1 MKGKG
6 FTRILSSLLSLVL
19 IVSLL
24 PANIFAESDETVVAK
39 LNNRGFKEVVE
50 MGVAASDVALTSAV
64 FGKENGRDVVYA
76 TANGGR
82 FNVVDIKDNKLIFSE
97 QVGDISQVWS
107 HSIAPNGTVY
117 IAGLGVGNVGELWSY
132 TPSTRKVE
140 KIGVPAAG
148 HQLWSSTTD
157 EHGNVYLGTF
167 ADRDGR
173 VVKYDVATNSFN
185 DYGKIDE
192 GEGSYVRSLAYHDG
206 YLYAGLGVSG
216 KVYRINAETKEKED
230 ITKNVPDII
239 GKPIEQV
246 KFAYDMAVVGKYLF
260 VRFDDGGESA
270 LLFYDLTTQSWVDKK
285 LGKNGDGSV
294 DDFGAFG
301 FIQLPINGD
310 KAYVIY
316 NRHILEVDINTL
328 DTRETG
334 IRYAAGWRGGAFV
347 DLGRQDLPGLSLVTM
362 TRAGQVFAANLE
374 TNKTTNLPTAMEAK
388 PLTLHNLGKGPDGN
402 LYMTTYPGGP
412 KGAKFN
418 PKTKQFVSYSQ
429 GQAEGMVAG
438 NGTDMYFGVYPGAV
452 IQRMNTDTLVT
463 ETLFNLKEEYE
474 QDRPYIMEFDNN
486 KLLIGTIP
494 DYKKLGGSLTIYDPK
509 TGERETYRNVVQDQS
524 VVGLAYKDGK
534 IYGSTSIRGGLD
546 IQPTAQKAKIFV
558 WDVEGKQKITE
569 FELNLP
575 ELDAPPMISGLT
587 FDKDG
592 LLWGAVDG
600 ILFAMN
606 PETYEV
612 VKYKNFYPNVK
623 NRGMWRPVHIEFGKD
638 GLLYTDLA
646 GKLTVVDPNSVDLK
660 HVTLIDSAPEVDFM
674 VLAKDAN
681 GNENIYF
688 LDNSTTILK
697 MVPVIEGGTVVNPE
711 EPVVEVVDVPITN
724 RGFEDAIVNSTIP
737 GWSSLFGNFSAN
749 ASYTVSGERSKTGNN
764 SLKVVDT
771 AQNETVFAQSDL
783 IPIEAGIE
791 YTASSQLFLEDGS
804 VSFFLRYF
812 DEAGKQVGTDK
823 DGVNII
829 HVRGGHKE
837 WQTVKAV
844 VTAPEGAKYAR
855 MFAGASNFFTTNGA
869 YFDDF
874 TLTYERM
881 VEEPEEPEEPVDP
894 TKQYLTITNNSFEVP
909 TVNGT
914 IEGWSLLY
922 KDLTPGTSFGVSTER
937 ASKDKHSLKI
947 VDTATAGPVHVHSD
961 SIKIREGVEYSATTD
976 MYLVDGRASFFLRFF
991 NEAGTQVGT
1000 DDANS
1005 LIHITGNHGQWQTVT
1020 AKATAPEGASYAKL
1034 FAGVSNAWTT
1044 NGVYYD
1050 NFTLSFVKEDEPEP
1064 PIKMCKPSD
1073 EENNVIGN
1081 KIVVKP
1087 VVNGGIAT
1095 VSDNDLEMVESG
1107 GQLVIDLKKT
1117 ASATVQLTKEQ
1128 IHMLE
1133 EKNASLGIKNKYVEL
1148 YIPLC
1153 IVPKDKVVS
1162 IELNKLADSEKSVS
1176 SIYKFAIFADEKEV
1190 ISFEE
1195 SVKVVFDIERNEVK
1209 NRDTLIVHSLNE
1221 ETKEWEAVSAAVFT
1235 NVKAAFETTIAGTFA
1250 VFK

>member
-1 MKGKG
+1 MMIKKK
-6 FTRILSSLLSLVL
+6 FSRILSSLLSFVL

-24 PANIFAESDETVVAK
+24 PINTFAESEESVVAK

-50 MGVAASDVALTSAV
+50 LGVGASDVALTSAV
-64 FGKENGRDVVYA
+64 FGKENDRDVVYA

-82 FNVVDIKDNKLIFSE
+82 FNVVDLKDNKLIFSE
-97 QVGDISQVWS
+97 QLGEVSQVWS
-107 HSIAPNGTVY
+107 HSIAPDGTVY

-132 TPSTRKVE
+132 SPSTKKVE

-157 EHGNVYLGTF
+157 EEGNVYLGTF

-173 VVKYDVATNSFN
+173 VVKYDVATDTFI
-185 DYGKIDE
+185 DYGKVDD

-206 YLYAGLGVSG
+206 YLYAGLGVAG
-216 KVYRINAETKEKED
+216 KVYRINADTKEKED

-246 KFAYDMAVVGKYLF
+246 KFAYDMAVIGEYLF
-260 VRFDDGGESA
+260 VKFDEGEESA
-270 LLFYDLTTQSWVDKK
+270 LLFYDLKKQTWVDKK
-285 LGKNGDGSV
+285 LGKIGDGSA
-294 DDFGAFG
+294 DDFGTFG

-316 NRHILEVDINTL
+316 NRHILEIDINTL
-328 DTRETG
+328 ETRETG
-334 IRYAAGWRGGAFV
+334 IRYSGGWRGGAFV
-347 DLGRQDLPGLSLVTM
+347 DLGREDLPGLSLVTM
-362 TRAGQVFAANLE
+362 TRAGQVFVANFE
-374 TNKTTNLPTAMEAK
+374 ANKTTNLPTVMEAK

-429 GQAEGMVAG
+429 GQAEGMIAG
-438 NGTDMYFGVYPGAV
+438 NGSDMYFGIYPGAV
-452 IQRMNTDTLVT
+452 IQKMNTSTLET

-474 QDRPYIMEFDNN
+474 QDRPYIMEFENN

-494 DYKKLGGSLTIYDPK
+494 DYKKLGGSLTIYDPA

-546 IQPTAQKAKIFV
+546 IQPTAQKAKMFV

-600 ILFAMN
+600 ILFAMD

-612 VKYKNFYPNVK
+612 VKYKNFYPTVK

-646 GKLTVVDPNSVDLK
+646 GKLTVVDPNSEDLK

-674 VLAKDAN
+674 VLAEDAN

-697 MVPVIEGGTVVNPE
+697 MVPVIEGGVVVEPE
-711 EPVVEVVDVPITN
+711 EPAVEVVEVPLTN
-724 RGFEDAIVNSTIP
+724 GGFEEALVDNTIP
-737 GWSSLFGNFSAN
+737 GWSSLFGNFSTN
-749 ASYTVSGERSKTGNN
+749 AAYSVSNERSKTGVN
-764 SLKVVDT
+764 SLKVVDA

-783 IPIEAGIE
+783 IPVEAGIE
-791 YTASSQLFLEDGS
+791 YTASTELFLEDGS

-812 DEAGKQVGTDK
+812 DDAGKQVGTDK

-829 HVRGGHKE
+829 HIRGGHKE
-837 WQTVKAV
+837 WQTVKGT
-844 VTAPEGAKYAR
+844 VTAPEGAKFAR
-855 MFAGASNFFTTNGA
+855 VFAGASNFFTTNGA

-874 TLTYERM
+874 KLTYEK
-881 VEEPEEPEEPVDP
+881 VVEEPEEPVDP
-894 TKQYLTITNNSFEVP
+894 TKEFLPIANDSFEDP
-909 TVNGT
+909 TSDGT
-914 IEGWSLLY
+914 IPGWSFLY
-922 KDLTPGTSFGVSTER
+922 KDIAPGTSFEVSADR
-937 ASKDKHSLKI
+937 ASKGTRSLKI
-947 VDTATAGPVHVHSD
+947 VDTATAGPMHVQSAA
-961 SIKIREGVEYSATTD
+961 IEIEPGVEYTATAD
-976 MYLVDGRASFFLRFF
+976 MYLVDGRASFFMRYFD
-991 NEAGTQVGT
+991 ETGAQIGA

-1005 LIHITGNHGQWQTVT
+1005 LIHVTGNHGQWQTVT
-1020 AKATAPEGASYAKL
+1020 AKANAPYGASYVKL
-1034 FAGVSNAWTT
+1034 FAGVSTAWTT
-1044 NGVYYD
+1044 KGVYYD
-1050 NFTLSFVKEDEPEP
+1050 HFTLSFVKEDEPEP
-1064 PIKMCKPSD
+1064 PIEMCEPSD
-1073 EENNVIGN
+1073 GKNNENTKTIM
-1081 KIVVKP
+1081 VKP
-1087 VVNGGIAT
+1087 VIEGGNAKILDSDIEKIGNG
-1095 VSDNDLEMVESG
+1095 DN
-1107 GQLVIDLKKT
+1107 LVLDLKKT
-1117 ASATVQLTKEQ
+1117 SSATLKLTINQ
-1128 IHMLE
+1128 IQMLE
-1133 EKNASLGIKNKYVEL
+1133 EKEAAFGIKNKYVDL

-1153 IVPKDKVVS
+1153 SLPKDKVIS
-1162 IELNKLADSEKSVS
+1162 IELNKLDDLANSVTS
-1176 SIYKFAIFADEKEV
+1176 VYEFAIFADEEAV
-1190 ISFEE
+1190 TSFEE
-1195 SVKVVFDIERNEVK
+1195 PIKVVFEIERNKVK
-1209 NRDTLIVHSLNE
+1209 NRDPLNVHFLNE
-1221 ETKEWEAVSAAVFT
+1221 ETKEWERVSDAVFT
-1235 NVKAAFETTIAGTFA
+1235 NVKATFETKTSGTFA

>member
-1 MKGKG
+1 MKKKR
-6 FTRILSSLLSLVL
+6 FSRILSGLLSLVL
-19 IVSLL
+19 SVSLL
-24 PANIFAESDETVVAK
+24 PINTFAESEEQVVAK

-50 MGVAASDVALTSAV
+50 LGVGASDVALTSAV
-64 FGKENGRDVVYA
+64 FGKENGRDVVYS

-97 QVGDISQVWS
+97 QLGDVSQVWS
-107 HSIAPNGTVY
+107 HSIAPDGTVY

-132 TPSTRKVE
+132 SPSTKKVE

-157 EHGNVYLGTF
+157 GEGNVYLGTF
-167 ADRDGR
+167 ADQDGR
-173 VVKYDVATNSFN
+173 VIKYDVKTDSFI
-185 DYGKIDE
+185 DYGKIDA
-192 GEGSYVRSLAYHDG
+192 GNGSYVRSLAYHDG
-206 YLYAGLGVSG
+206 YLYAGLGVAG
-216 KVYRINAETKEKED
+216 KVYRINVETKEKED

-239 GKPIEQV
+239 GKPIDQV
-246 KFAYDMAVVGKYLF
+246 KFAYDMAVVGDYLF
-260 VRFDDGGESA
+260 VKFDEGGENA
-270 LLFYDLTTQSWVDKK
+270 LLFYDLTMQTWVDKK
-285 LGKNGDGSV
+285 LGKIGDGSA
-294 DDFGAFG
+294 DDFGTFG

-316 NRHILEVDINTL
+316 NRHILEIDINTL
-328 DTRETG
+328 ETRETG
-334 IRYAAGWRGGAFV
+334 IRYAGGWRGGAFV
-347 DLGRQDLPGLSLVTM
+347 FLGRQDLPGLSLVTM
-362 TRAGQVFAANLE
+362 TRAGQVFVANLE
-374 TNKTTNLPTAMEAK
+374 TNNTTNLPTVMEAK

-418 PKTKQFVSYSQ
+418 PKTEQFVSYSQ
-429 GQAEGMVAG
+429 GQAEGMAAG
-438 NGTDMYFGVYPGAV
+438 NGSDMYFGIYPGAV
-452 IQRMNTDTLVT
+452 IQKMNTDTLGT
-463 ETLFNLKEEYE
+463 ETLFNLKDEYE
-474 QDRPYIMEFDNN
+474 QDRPYIMEFQNN

-494 DYKKLGGSLTIYDPK
+494 DYKKLGGSLTIYDTK

-546 IQPTAQKAKIFV
+546 IQPTAQKAKMFV

-575 ELDAPPMISGLT
+575 GLDAPPMISGLT
-587 FDKDG
+587 FDMDG

-646 GKLTVVDPNSVDLK
+646 GKLTVVDPNSENLN
-660 HVTLIDSAPEVDFM
+660 HVTLIDTAPEVDFM
-674 VLAKDAN
+674 VLEEDAN

-697 MVPVIEGGTVVNPE
+697 MVPVIEGGTVVDPEEPE
-711 EPVVEVVDVPITN
+711 EPVVEVVEVPIAN
-724 RGFEDAIVNSTIP
+724 GGFEEAVVDSTIP

-749 ASYTVSGERSKTGNN
+749 VSYAVSGERSKTGEN
-764 SLKVVDT
+764 SLKIVDT
-771 AQNETVFAQSDL
+771 AGNETVFAQSDL

-823 DGVNII
+823 DGFNII

-837 WQTVKAV
+837 WQTVKAT

-855 MFAGASNFFTTNGA
+855 VFAGASNFFTTNGA

-874 TLTYERM
+874 TLTYE
-881 VEEPEEPEEPVDP
+881 
-894 TKQYLTITNNSFEVP
+894 
-909 TVNGT
+909 
-914 IEGWSLLY
+914 
-922 KDLTPGTSFGVSTER
+922 
-937 ASKDKHSLKI
+937 
-947 VDTATAGPVHVHSD
+947 
-961 SIKIREGVEYSATTD
+961 
-976 MYLVDGRASFFLRFF
+976 
-991 NEAGTQVGT
+991 
-1000 DDANS
+1000 
-1005 LIHITGNHGQWQTVT
+1005 
-1020 AKATAPEGASYAKL
+1020 
-1034 FAGVSNAWTT
+1034 
-1044 NGVYYD
+1044 
-1050 NFTLSFVKEDEPEP
+1050 KEDEPEP
-1064 PIKMCKPSD
+1064 PIETCEPSD
-1073 EENNVIGN
+1073 GKNNE
-1081 KIVVKP
+1081 KAKTIVVKP
-1087 VVNGGIAT
+1087 VIEGGIAT
-1095 VSDNDLEMVESG
+1095 ISDSDVEKAG
-1107 GQLVIDLKKT
+1107 NGERLVIDLKKT
-1117 ASATVQLTKEQ
+1117 SSVTVKLTEEQ
-1128 IHMLE
+1128 IQMLDAKE
-1133 EKNASLGIKNKYVEL
+1133 ASFGIKNKYVEL

-1153 IVPKDKVVS
+1153 ILPKDKVIS
-1162 IELNKLADSEKSVS
+1162 IELNKLDDLANSVS
-1176 SIYKFAIFADEKEV
+1176 SVYEFAIYADEDAV
-1190 ISFEE
+1190 TSFEE
-1195 SVKVVFDIERNEVK
+1195 PVKVVFDIERNEVK
-1209 NRDTLIVHSLNE
+1209 NRDTLNVHSLNE
-1221 ETKEWEAVSAAVFT
+1221 ETKKWETVLDTVFT
-1235 NVKAAFETTIAGTFA
+1235 NVKATFETNTAGTFA

>member
-1 MKGKG
+1 MKKKR
-6 FTRILSSLLSLVL
+6 FSRILSSLLSLVL

-24 PANIFAESDETVVAK
+24 PINTYAESEEQVVAK

-50 MGVAASDVALTSAV
+50 LGVGASDVALTSAV
-64 FGKENGRDVVYA
+64 FGKENGRDVVYS

-82 FNVVDIKDNKLIFSE
+82 FNVVDVKDNKLIFSE
-97 QVGDISQVWS
+97 QLGDVSQVWS
-107 HSIAPNGTVY
+107 HSIAPDGTVY

-132 TPSTRKVE
+132 SPSTKKVE

-157 EHGNVYLGTF
+157 ELGNVYLGTF

-173 VVKYDVATNSFN
+173 VVKYDVATDKFI
-185 DYGKIDE
+185 DYGKIDD
-192 GEGSYVRSLAYHDG
+192 GNGSYVRSLAYHDG
-206 YLYAGLGVSG
+206 YLYAGLGVAG
-216 KVYRINAETKEKED
+216 KVYRINVETKEKED

-239 GKPIEQV
+239 GKPIDQV
-246 KFAYDMAVVGKYLF
+246 KFAYDMAVVGDYLF
-260 VRFDDGGESA
+260 VKFDEGGENA
-270 LLFYDLTTQSWVDKK
+270 LLFYDLMTQTWVDKQ
-285 LGKNGDGSV
+285 LGKIGDGSA
-294 DDFGAFG
+294 DDFGTFG

-316 NRHILEVDINTL
+316 NRHILEIDINTL
-328 DTRETG
+328 ETRETG
-334 IRYAAGWRGGAFV
+334 IRYAGGWRGGAFV
-347 DLGRQDLPGLSLVTM
+347 DLGRQDLPGPSLVTM
-362 TRAGQVFAANLE
+362 TRAGQVFVANLE
-374 TNKTTNLPTAMEAK
+374 TNKTTNLPTVMEAK

-418 PKTKQFVSYSQ
+418 PKTEQFVSYSQ
-429 GQAEGMVAG
+429 GQAEGMAAG
-438 NGTDMYFGVYPGAV
+438 NGSDMYFGIYPGAV
-452 IQRMNTDTLVT
+452 IQKMNTDTLGT
-463 ETLFNLKEEYE
+463 ETLFNLKDEYE
-474 QDRPYIMEFDNN
+474 QDRPYIMEFENN

-494 DYKKLGGSLTIYDPK
+494 DYKKLGGSLTIYDTK

-546 IQPTAQKAKIFV
+546 IQPTAQKAKMFV

-575 ELDAPPMISGLT
+575 GLDAPPMISGLT

-646 GKLTVVDPNSVDLK
+646 GKLTVVDPNSENLN
-660 HVTLIDSAPEVDFM
+660 HVTLIDTAPEVDFM
-674 VLAKDAN
+674 VLAEDAN

-697 MVPVIEGGTVVNPE
+697 MVPVIEGGTVVDPE
-711 EPVVEVVDVPITN
+711 EPVVEVVEVPIAN
-724 RGFEDAIVNSTIP
+724 GGFEEAIVDSTIP

-749 ASYTVSGERSKTGNN
+749 VSYAVSGERSKTGEN
-764 SLKVVDT
+764 SLKIVDT
-771 AQNETVFAQSDL
+771 AGNETVFAQSDL

-812 DEAGKQVGTDK
+812 DDAGKQVGTDK

-837 WQTVKAV
+837 WQTVKAT

-855 MFAGASNFFTTNGA
+855 VFAGASNFFTTNGA

-874 TLTYERM
+874 TLTYEK
-881 VEEPEEPEEPVDP
+881 VVEEPVDP
-894 TKQYLTITNNSFEVP
+894 TKEYLPIANNSFEDS

-914 IEGWSLLY
+914 IPGWSFLY
-922 KDLTPGTSFGVSTER
+922 KDTTPGTSFGVSEER
-937 ASKDKHSLKI
+937 ARKGTHSLKI
-947 VDTATAGPVHVHSD
+947 VDTATAGPVHVQSAA
-961 SIKIREGVEYSATTD
+961 IEIEPGVEYTANAD

-1005 LIHITGNHGQWQTVT
+1005 LIHVTGNHGQWQTVT

-1034 FAGVSNAWTT
+1034 FAGVSTAWTT

-1050 NFTLSFVKEDEPEP
+1050 NFTLSFVKKDEPEP
-1064 PIKMCKPSD
+1064 PIETCEPSD
-1073 EENNVIGN
+1073 GKNNE
-1081 KIVVKP
+1081 KAKTIVVKP
-1087 VVNGGIAT
+1087 VIEGGIAT
-1095 VSDNDLEMVESG
+1095 ISDSDVEKAG
-1107 GQLVIDLKKT
+1107 NGERLVIVLKKT
-1117 ASATVQLTKEQ
+1117 SSVTVKLTKEQ
-1128 IHMLE
+1128 IQMLDA
-1133 EKNASLGIKNKYVEL
+1133 KGASFGIKNKYVEL

-1153 IVPKDKVVS
+1153 ILPKDKVIT
-1162 IELNKLADSEKSVS
+1162 IELNKLDDLANSVS
-1176 SIYKFAIFADEKEV
+1176 SVYGFAIYADEDAV
-1190 ISFEE
+1190 TSFEE
-1195 SVKVVFDIERNEVK
+1195 PVKVVFDIERNEVK
-1209 NRDTLIVHSLNE
+1209 NRDTLNVHSLNE
-1221 ETKEWEAVSAAVFT
+1221 ETKKWETVLDAVFT
-1235 NVKAAFETTIAGTFA
+1235 NVKATFETNTAGTFA